1 MDVKILP
8 VGPYATNCYIVSE
21 GAEVMVV
28 DPGSEP
34 DRILEA
40 LGSKK
45 PKYLLITHAH
55 WDHVGA
61 LPALVEAAGAPVLAH
76 AEDAPFVYGLPIGI
90 AAAAPQDQ
98 AAHREAVE
106 RGMAVDTS
114 LHDGD
119 ELTLGGKALRVLH
132 TPGHTPGCLCLYA
145 PEDKRLFAGDTLFA
159 NGRYGRTDFPR
170 GDNAVMV
177 NTLKTKFVDIPDDVT
192 VYSGHEGYS
201 TMGRER
207 QFNPYLR

>member
-1 MDVKILP
+1 MHVKILP
-8 VGPYATNCYIVSE
+8 VGPYATNCYILSE
-21 GAEVMVV
+21 GDELMII

-34 DRILEA
+34 ERILAE
-40 LGSKK
+40 LGGKT
-45 PKYLLITHAH
+45 PKYLLITHGH

-61 LPALVEAAGAPVLAH
+61 LPKLAKATGAPVLAH
-76 AEDAPFVYGLPIGI
+76 AEDAPVIYGLPIGI

-98 AAHREAVE
+98 ADHRQAVE
-106 RGMAVDTS
+106 EGMTVDTP

-119 ELTLGGKALRVLH
+119 ELTLGGKTLRVLH

-145 PEDKRLFAGDTLFA
+145 PEDKLLFAGDTLFA

-170 GDNAVMV
+170 GSMEAMV

-207 QFNPYLR
+207 QLNPYLQ